1 MVVLAEDDV
10 FHHAVLVNASEQG
23 VILTFGIIAV
33 LGVIDAADGVSVA
46 VKGSVKAIGYLCN
59 LGVAVLADG
68 RQLRR
73 VGFRAA
79 EVDVVSHLKVLARSL
94 VVCVAVVCHC
104 SEVGCSADDVRVCLC
119 TGAVKT
125 P

>member
-10 FHHAVLVNASEQG
+10 LHHAVLVDTSEQG
-23 VILTFGIIAV
+23 VILTFGIIAA
-33 LGVIDAADGVSVA
+33 LGVINAADGVSVA
-46 VKGSVKAIGYLCN
+46 VKRSVKAIGYLGN
-59 LGVAVLADG
+59 LGVAVLTDG

-73 VGFRAA
+73 ARFRTA

-104 SEVGCSADDVRVCLC
+104 SEVGCCADDVRVCLRA
-119 TGAVKT
+119 GAVKT